1 MVYLAAYLT
10 GSLIKHMVWDSEN
23 IVLCT
28 LCTDLHF
35 ACDLGI
41 HPSPEAVLTW
51 KKGFIGKETFSSHLL
66 ILSTFLLF
74 YFVQYSFQKVNASA
88 LSHFQGIF
96 FLFRWRF
103 IYYFYGKLGSVVL
116 ITAVTL
122 CSCSWQHRFTR
133 DHLPCLPSSPQL
145 EETALIVK
153 AIQLQLRGH
162 PRICK
167 LFSPLVGAAL
177 VTVNRGCLC
186 PFNYLNSIYPPIGLA
201 GFFPSFM

>member
-1 MVYLAAYLT
+1 MYFVY
-10 GSLIKHMVWDSEN
+10 GSP
-23 IVLCT
+23 LC
-28 LCTDLHF
+28 LWSWNPPL
-35 ACDLGI
+35 
-41 HPSPEAVLTW
+41 PRS
-51 KKGFIGKETFSSHLL
+51 SSHLKERL
-66 ILSTFLLF
+66 HRKRNIFIPLAYIIHFSVVLLCTVQFPEGECECSFTFSRN
-74 YFVQYSFQKVNASA
+74 Y
-88 LSHFQGIF
+88 

-103 IYYFYGKLGSVVL
+103 ICYFYGKLGSVVL